1 MTGADWGVDLVGDKG
16 AIQTPNCSQR
26 LRYGGPWIGR
36 RARKL
41 GPSGAEGIAHCAS
54 ANNLEFEVRRSLRE
68 GNRHDDISNTTL
80 HDNLMNT
87 FPIPSLQVPRA
98 NTLAIYIYFKRST
111 TVLQDVKLERYTNN
125 ESEKPKNGKRAN
137 PKL

>member
-16 AIQTPNCSQR
+16 AIQTPNCCQR

-80 HDNLMNT
+80 HDNLMNN
-87 FPIPSLQVPRA
+87 FPIPSLQVQRA
-98 NTLAIYIYFKRST
+98 NTLAIYILQTIDHGITGCKARKVYQKQKRKT
-111 TVLQDVKLERYTNN
+111 K
-125 ESEKPKNGKRAN
+125 KRRTS
-137 PKL
+137 